1 MATKEKRMLLQYFLK
16 SERITKNPNKILNRR
31 HGRINTNFLLYVTKN
46 EDIFLFKKETKQIPT
61 KLLQTLTQNIDRSYS
76 DCQQMPP
83 RRNVNNNPSPLTA
96 RRNHV
101 NPIFGTPTRV

>member
-1 MATKEKRMLLQYFLK
+1 MEELTQTFCYMSQKM
-16 SERITKNPNKILNRR
+16 KI
-31 HGRINTNFLLYVTKN
+31 FFYK
-46 EDIFLFKKETKQIPT
+46 KQIPT

>member
-1 MATKEKRMLLQYFLK
+1 MEELTQTFCYMSQKM
-16 SERITKNPNKILNRR
+16 KI
-31 HGRINTNFLLYVTKN
+31 FFY
-46 EDIFLFKKETKQIPT
+46 KKKQIPT